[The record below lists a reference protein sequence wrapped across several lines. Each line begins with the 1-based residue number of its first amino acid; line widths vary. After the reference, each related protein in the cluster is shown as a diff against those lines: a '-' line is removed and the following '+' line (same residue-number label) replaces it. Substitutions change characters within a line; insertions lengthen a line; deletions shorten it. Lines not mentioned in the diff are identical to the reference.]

1 MEMIITLCAAT
12 GAMIILG
19 LIVTFI
25 SMGVVLGVISL
36 MEVVEDI
43 IKRRKGRK

>member
-1 MEMIITLCAAT
+1 MEMIITLCTVT

-25 SMGVVLGVISL
+25 SIGVVLGVISV